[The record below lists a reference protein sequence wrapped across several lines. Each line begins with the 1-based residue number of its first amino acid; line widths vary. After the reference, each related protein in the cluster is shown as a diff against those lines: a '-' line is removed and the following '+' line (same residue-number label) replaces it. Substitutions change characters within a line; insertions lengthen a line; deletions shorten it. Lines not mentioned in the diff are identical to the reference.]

1 MAPYCAPCLPACLP
15 PQEFFEEL
23 IDQTVGIAVKAL
35 EKIEK
40 FFKENLSRR
49 RRRLLGDNAPA
60 SAEDLQISQEELRE
74 AVLEHLR
81 GAAQHFTRS
90 RILAEQGL
98 PVAGPDMFPTEGD
111 HPMAGI
117 HKLAQTMHGHGFRQ
131 MREVFNEAA
140 GQHMDR
146 RRLAGSWGEVFG
158 MDSLEFK
165 FFVDYEQK
173 LTLTVDGSRVV
184 TKSGDLLE
192 SFGIGA
198 YLPIDQEQVLASP
211 FPGMTI
217 KGRLYLNIEL
227 PWEILVDAGVEAELT
242 LALKNMYVSVDVMTG
257 QLELSGGDMSESGLT
272 LNAHVRLGG
281 MLGVTLKI
289 LSAISFCF
297 GPKCIDIQ
305 NEFELKFGTGF
316 DMIGGV
322 CVEACDRYTD
332 EDDAL
337 YFNTWLTDDV
347 SYPDSAHSCIGDM
360 TAGAFIAGGMWMHLP
375 EPSAK
380 VEVIFPDVD
389 PNALTREWDGLLP
402 VQSVPIVNYNPK
414 FKKTIFSETFA
425 HFCQAF
431 GTDEE
436 LPTSGLPSPG
446 SLSGGFGRRHLL
458 SDSVTVIEQA
468 VAERQRA
475 KGADSLL
482 YPELLTPGSPPFNDT
497 SRSDDRVA
505 CKGAFDTSPA
515 CQGKIRMA
523 RMLRRIRTDTQ
534 R

>member
-1 MAPYCAPCLPACLP
+1 MCIFVKAM
-15 PQEFFEEL
+15 
-23 IDQTVGIAVKAL
+23 KAL

-40 FFKENLSRR
+40 WFKENLSVR
-49 RRRLLGDNAPA
+49 RRRLLETSGAAMGENSLA
-60 SAEDLQISQEELRE
+60 SAEDLHITPEELRE

-98 PVAGPDMFPTEGD
+98 PVAGPDMYPTEGD

-131 MREVFNEAA
+131 MHEVFNEAA

-146 RRLAGSWGEVFG
+146 RRLTDSWGEVFG

-165 FFVDYEQK
+165 FLVDYEQK
-173 LTLTVDGSRVV
+173 LTLTVEGSKLVA
-184 TKSGDLLE
+184 KSGDLLDL
-192 SFGIGA
+192 FGIGGK
-198 YLPIDQEQVLASP
+198 LPINEEKILATP
-211 FPGMTI
+211 FPGMII
-217 KGRLYLNIEL
+217 KGRLFLGIEL

-242 LALKNMYVSVDVMTG
+242 ISLKNMYVSMDVMTG
-257 QLELSGGDMSESGLT
+257 QLTISGGDMSESGLT
-272 LNAHVRLGG
+272 LNAHIRLGG
-281 MLGVTLKI
+281 MVGVELKI
-289 LSAISFCF
+289 MAVISFCF

-305 NEFELKFGTGF
+305 NEFEMVFGTGF
-316 DMIGGV
+316 DMIAGV

-347 SYPDSAHSCIGDM
+347 AYPDSAHSCIGDM
-360 TAGAFIAGGMWMHLP
+360 TAGGFIAGGMWMHLP
-375 EPSAK
+375 EPKAK
-380 VEVIFPDVD
+380 VKVVFPDID
-389 PNALTREWDGLLP
+389 PNMLTKDWEGLLP
-402 VQSVPIVNYNPK
+402 AESPNIVNYNPK

-425 HFCQAF
+425 HFCQSF

-458 SDSVTVIEQA
+458 SDSVAVIEQA
-468 VAERQRA
+468 VAEENTGSESRELF
-475 KGADSLL
+475 GAYGPTNATARL
-482 YPELLTPGSPPFNDT
+482 
-497 SRSDDRVA
+497 DDRPV
-505 CKGAFDTSPA
+505 CKDDFDDSPA
-515 CQGKIRMA
+515 CLGKMRVA
-523 RMLRRIRTDTQ
+523 RMLQRINSDTERR
-534 R
+534 